1 MAFVHQ
7 NQSVM
12 RISNTGTL
20 VLLLLTAAC
29 QSGPS
34 PQQSGKVV
42 DSLIPDTVAA
52 IGTPGPPADPVE
64 TQIRAQDTL
73 FEDGSIPASW
83 ETAGFND
90 PEAFKRFLVQ
100 FKEWVRT
107 DNVDSISAHI
117 EYPIKGY
124 RTPEQFKKS
133 YANIFDKQMKDVI
146 EKQRLDRIFR
156 NYQGAMLADG
166 AIWFYEV
173 DKKGYR
179 IIAIN
184 AKR

>member
-1 MAFVHQ
+1 MAFIYQ
-7 NQSVM
+7 NQLVM

-20 VLLLLTAAC
+20 FLLLLAAAC

-52 IGTPGPPADPVE
+52 IGTPGSPADPVDA
-64 TQIRAQDTL
+64 QIHAQDTL
-73 FEDGSIPASW
+73 FEDGSIPSDW
-83 ETAGFND
+83 GNAGFND
-90 PEAFKRFLVQ
+90 PEAFKRFLVR

-124 RTPEQFKKS
+124 KTAEQFKKS
-133 YANIFDKQMKDVI
+133 YANIFDKQMKDVV
-146 EKQRLDRIFR
+146 EQQRLDRIFR
-156 NYQGAMLADG
+156 NYQGAMLGDG
-166 AIWFYEV
+166 AIWFYEI

-184 AKR
+184 K